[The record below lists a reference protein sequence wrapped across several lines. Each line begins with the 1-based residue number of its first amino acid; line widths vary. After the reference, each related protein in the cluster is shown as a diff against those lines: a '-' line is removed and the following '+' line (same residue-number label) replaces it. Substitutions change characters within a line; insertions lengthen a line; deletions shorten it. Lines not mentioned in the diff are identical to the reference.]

1 MLRPVDEPTAES
13 LIDLAEGARA
23 RLRGPDSG
31 SARAEVDERY
41 PELLAALDW
50 LAGAGRLD
58 DAYRLATALVPFWM
72 TTRRIDDGDACFRR
86 ALDLPGGTPARRA
99 RATYDHGYLVFW
111 AGRYELADQR
121 FAEARTLAAA
131 AGDPTVL
138 ALALAGSARVA
149 LNTDVDAAIRLL
161 REALAVT
168 EGTPDRDGRSSAMH
182 VLGVALQMSGDLAG
196 ARDVMA
202 ARIALGRELGDDF
215 VVWVESANLSMV
227 ERQLGN
233 LAGAEALS
241 REALEIVSRQRDQM
255 AVPWVMNGLAAVAAA
270 KGEHERAATI
280 VGTAETLLE
289 RAGGKWPPD
298 ERQQYDATL
307 AILAAA
313 LAPEALERARAA
325 GAAMTIEEGVAFGL
339 TGAPVGRR

>member
-1 MLRPVDEPTAES
+1 VNESTAES
-13 LIDLAEGARA
+13 LISLAEDARSRLRGPESGTARA
-23 RLRGPDSG
+23 RL
-31 SARAEVDERY
+31 DERY
-41 PELLAALDW
+41 PELLAALEW
-50 LAGAGRLD
+50 LADAGRLD
-58 DAYRLATALVPFWM
+58 DAYRLATALVPFWISS
-72 TTRRIDDGDACFRR
+72 RRIDDGDAWFRR
-86 ALDLPGGTPARRA
+86 ALDLPGGTAARRT

-121 FAEARTLAAA
+121 FAEARRLAAA
-131 AGDPTVL
+131 ANDPTVA

-149 LNTDVDAAIRLL
+149 LNTDVDAALRLL
-161 REALAVT
+161 REALAIT
-168 EGTPDRDGRSSAMH
+168 DGTADRDGRSSAMH

-241 REALEIVSRQRDQM
+241 REALEIVNRQGDQM
-255 AVPWVMNGLAAVAAA
+255 AIPWVLNGLAAVAAA

-298 ERQQYDATL
+298 ERQQYEATL
-307 AILAAA
+307 AILTSA
-313 LAPEALERARAA
+313 LTPDALERARGR
-325 GAAMTIEEGVAFGL
+325 GAAMSIGDGVAFAL
-339 TGAPVGRR
+339 DGARADER

>member
-13 LIDLAEGARA
+13 LIELAEDARA
-23 RLRGPDSG
+23 RLRGSESG
-31 SARAEVDERY
+31 AARAGIDERY

-50 LAGAGRLD
+50 FAGAGRLD
-58 DAYRLATALVPFWM
+58 DAFRLATALVPFWM
-72 TTRRIDDGDACFRR
+72 TTRRIDDGDAWFRR
-86 ALDLPGGTPARRA
+86 ALEISGGTAVRRA

-131 AGDPTVL
+131 ADDPTVA

-149 LNTDVDAAIRLL
+149 LNSDVAVAVRLL

-168 EGTPDRDGRSSAMH
+168 DGTADRDGRSSAMH

-202 ARIALGRELGDDF
+202 ARIALGRELGDEF

-233 LAGAEALS
+233 LTGAEALS
-241 REALEIVSRQRDQM
+241 REALEIVSRQGDQM
-255 AVPWVMNGLAAVAAA
+255 AVPWVMNGLAAALAA
-270 KGEHERAATI
+270 KGEHQRAATI

-298 ERQQYDATL
+298 ERQQYEGTL

-313 LAPEALERARAA
+313 LAPEALEQARAA
-325 GAAMTIEEGVAFGL
+325 GGAMTIEEGVAFALG
-339 TGAPVGRR
+339 GARAGQR